1 MNLDDKDDY
10 FLHDFDKDSGAS
22 GADTPAQSGQTV
34 DFSASSS
41 ASAATEKPARRGG
54 CRKILWWFM
63 AFVVVVAAVAF
74 SIRYMIPY
82 TTDSRVRG
90 YVESV
95 EKRGI
100 VFRTFECELITHS
113 ALEDSTR
120 IYTRPVN
127 FSVPDD
133 SLARVLQSY
142 QGTGRPVTVTL
153 ERYYGTLPWRGA
165 STTVAVT
172 VEPAM

>member
-1 MNLDDKDDY
+1 MNLDNKDDY
-10 FLHDFDKDSGAS
+10 FLHDFDKDSATTP
-22 GADTPAQSGQTV
+22 DTPAEPGQTV
-34 DFSASSS
+34 DFTNTSTPTQAPD
-41 ASAATEKPARRGG
+41 KPARRGG
-54 CRKILWWFM
+54 CRKILWWFFAIVVIIGAA
-63 AFVVVVAAVAF
+63 AFT
-74 SIRYMIPY
+74 IRYVFPY

-100 VFRTFECELITHS
+100 VFRTFECELISHS
-113 ALEDSTR
+113 ALQDSTR
-120 IYTRPVN
+120 IYARSIT

-165 STTVAVT
+165 SSTVAVA
-172 VEPAM
+172 VQPAN